1 MNLITKTSTDVCL
14 LQPTSEKEISMTE
27 LEQYYNKFNE
37 EKRLNSRHG
46 QVEFCLSMKYIHE
59 SIDKITALNEV
70 KHKNDIK
77 IIDIGAGTGRY
88 SVALAEEDY
97 DVTAVELVK
106 YNLGILKKKNSSV
119 KAMQGNALNLR
130 KLNSNTFDI
139 TLLFGP
145 MYHLFGFEDKK
156 KALSE
161 AKRVTKPGGIILV
174 AYCMNEYGVITYG
187 FKERHVLECM
197 QQGRFST
204 TFQTQSLPEHLYD
217 YMRIEDID
225 ALNQACGLTR
235 IKILSPDGP
244 ANYMRPFLNQLS
256 EEEFQAFIQ
265 YQMAVCERPDLIG
278 AGAHTLDILRKD

>member
-1 MNLITKTSTDVCL
+1 
-14 LQPTSEKEISMTE
+14 MTE

-46 QVEFCLSMKYIHE
+46 QVEFRLSMKYIHE
-59 SIDKITALNEV
+59 VIEKTMTDYISEQSASNTLNNNQPNPV
-70 KHKNDIK
+70 TTLRPKDIK
-77 IIDIGAGTGRY
+77 ILDIGAGTGRY
-88 SVALAEEDY
+88 SVALAEEGY

-119 KAMQGNALNLR
+119 KAMQGNALNLK
-130 KLNSNTFDI
+130 KLSSNTFDI

-156 KALSE
+156 KALLE
-161 AKRVTKPGGIILV
+161 AKRVTKPGGTILV

-197 QQGRFST
+197 EQGRFSD

-217 YMRIEDID
+217 YMRLENID
-225 ALNQACGLTR
+225 ALNEACGLTR

-256 EEEFQAFIQ
+256 DEEFEAFVQ

-278 AGAHTLDILRKD
+278 AGAHTLDILRKK

>member
-1 MNLITKTSTDVCL
+1 
-14 LQPTSEKEISMTE
+14 MTE

-46 QVEFCLSMKYIHE
+46 QVEFRLSMKYIHE
-59 SIDKITALNEV
+59 VIGQIIQPKDIDATDHNAAASASEHTLCPQ
-70 KHKNDIK
+70 DIK
-77 IIDIGAGTGRY
+77 ILDIGAGTGRY
-88 SVALAEEDY
+88 SVALAEEGF

-106 YNLGILKKKNSSV
+106 YNLGILKKKNSNV
-119 KAMQGNALNLR
+119 KAMQGNALNLK
-130 KLNSNTFDI
+130 KLNSNTFDV

-156 KALSE
+156 KALLE
-161 AKRVTKPGGIILV
+161 AKRVTKPNGTILV

-197 QQGRFST
+197 EQGRFSD

-217 YMRIEDID
+217 YMRLEDIN
-225 ALNQACGLTR
+225 ALNEACDLTR

-244 ANYMRPFLNQLS
+244 ANYIRPFLNQLTD
-256 EEEFQAFIQ
+256 EEFEAFVQ
-265 YQMAVCERPDLIG
+265 YQMATCERPDLIG
-278 AGAHTLDILRKD
+278 AGAHTLDILHKK

>member
-1 MNLITKTSTDVCL
+1 
-14 LQPTSEKEISMTE
+14 MTE

-46 QVEFCLSMKYIHE
+46 QVEFRLSMKYIHE
-59 SIDKITALNEV
+59 VIESTIESMRIANLSADSTEPAASPQPQ
-70 KHKNDIK
+70 DIK
-77 IIDIGAGTGRY
+77 ILDIGAGTGRY

-130 KLNSNTFDI
+130 KLNSNTFDV

-156 KALSE
+156 KALLE
-161 AKRVTKPGGIILV
+161 AKRVTKPGGTILV

-197 QQGRFST
+197 EQGRFSD
-204 TFQTQSLPEHLYD
+204 TFQTQSFPEHLYD
-217 YMRIEDID
+217 YMRIEDIN
-225 ALNQACGLTR
+225 ALNEACGLTR

-256 EEEFQAFIQ
+256 DEEFEAFVQ

-278 AGAHTLDILRKD
+278 AGAHTLDILHKP

>member
-1 MNLITKTSTDVCL
+1 
-14 LQPTSEKEISMTE
+14 MTE

-46 QVEFCLSMKYIHE
+46 QIEFRLSMKYIHE
-59 SIDKITALNEV
+59 VIEKTMEAMKTTMDSRHADAAETARLPQP
-70 KHKNDIK
+70 KDIK
-77 IIDIGAGTGRY
+77 ILDIGAGTGRY
-88 SVALAEEDY
+88 SVALAEEGY

-106 YNLGILKKKNSSV
+106 YNLGILKKKNSNV
-119 KAMQGNALNLR
+119 KAMQGNALNLK
-130 KLNSNTFDI
+130 KLNSNTFDV

-156 KALSE
+156 KALLE
-161 AKRVTKPGGIILV
+161 AKRVTKPGGTILV

-197 QQGRFST
+197 EQGRFSD

-217 YMRIEDID
+217 YMRLENID
-225 ALNQACGLTR
+225 TLNEACGLTR
-235 IKILSPDGP
+235 VKILSPDGP
-244 ANYMRPFLNQLS
+244 ANYMRPFLNQLTD
-256 EEEFQAFIQ
+256 EEFEAFVQ

-278 AGAHTLDILRKD
+278 AGAHTLDILQKK